1 MNVNNIRNY
10 IDDTKYKG
18 LYLVTYGNE
27 YWGDAFTK
35 EELIKNYKLVL
46 KRAYNQDVTIFLN
59 GKKIRSI
66 INFNQKITNK
76 NVRYYCEIK
85 KY

>member
-1 MNVNNIRNY
+1 MDVNNIRDY
-10 IDDTKYKG
+10 IQDQKYRN

-27 YWGDAFTK
+27 YRGDAFTK
-35 EELIKNYKLVL
+35 NELIKNYKLIL
-46 KRAYNQDVTIFLN
+46 KRAYNQDVSIYLN
-59 GKKIRSI
+59 GKIIRSI
-66 INFNQKITNK
+66 INFNQKISNK